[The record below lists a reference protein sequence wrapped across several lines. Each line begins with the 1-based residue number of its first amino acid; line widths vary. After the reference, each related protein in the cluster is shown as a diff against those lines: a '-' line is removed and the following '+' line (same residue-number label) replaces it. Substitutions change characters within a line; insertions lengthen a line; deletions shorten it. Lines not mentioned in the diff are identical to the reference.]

1 MDLDAL
7 VNEIYRR
14 VQERVAACEAEPEAE
29 ANILELWERKINL
42 CLVSY
47 LRIMERFA
55 TKSMNVNNWQSIIG

>member
-29 ANILELWERKINL
+29 ANHIGVVGESWRDLP
-42 CLVSY
+42 
-47 LRIMERFA
+47 
-55 TKSMNVNNWQSIIG
+55 QSL

>member
-29 ANILELWERKINL
+29 ANHIGVVGADETPFEELLFFIL
-42 CLVSY
+42 
-47 LRIMERFA
+47 
-55 TKSMNVNNWQSIIG
+55 

>member
-29 ANILELWERKINL
+29 ANHIGVVGAEDKP
-42 CLVSY
+42 VHG
-47 LRIMERFA
+47 
-55 TKSMNVNNWQSIIG
+55 IIS

>member
-29 ANILELWERKINL
+29 ANHIGVVGER
-42 CLVSY
+42 
-47 LRIMERFA
+47 R
-55 TKSMNVNNWQSIIG
+55 